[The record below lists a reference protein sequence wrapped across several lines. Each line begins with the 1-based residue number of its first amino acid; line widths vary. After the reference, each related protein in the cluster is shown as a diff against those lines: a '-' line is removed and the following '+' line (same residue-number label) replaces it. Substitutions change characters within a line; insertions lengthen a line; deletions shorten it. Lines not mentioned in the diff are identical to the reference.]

1 MKELFVLL
9 IAAALLAQG
18 IARDIRPLAR
28 EPKAWFQA
36 GCGVLL
42 TVTASVV
49 LTSALAALYSGLTGK
64 SADSALR
71 LIVTVLLIV
80 LCALGLRRQDVCP
93 GLCAEETGGLFL
105 TVGCSGILALPL
117 AAAETAATVTEGL
130 RSGLLLGACFALL
143 SFLLAGILN
152 RIDEE
157 KLPAPVRGIP
167 ILALCAA
174 LIAVALMGLNGL
186 SF

>member
-1 MKELFVLL
+1 MKELFVILL
-9 IAAALLAQG
+9 AAALLAQG

-71 LIVTVLLIV
+71 LIVTVFSFF
-80 LCALGLRRQDVCP
+80 AM
-93 GLCAEETGGLFL
+93 
-105 TVGCSGILALPL
+105 
-117 AAAETAATVTEGL
+117 ATSRMSSE
-130 RSGLLLGACFALL
+130 
-143 SFLLAGILN
+143 
-152 RIDEE
+152 
-157 KLPAPVRGIP
+157 
-167 ILALCAA
+167 
-174 LIAVALMGLNGL
+174 
-186 SF
+186 